1 MMHGGETKEMRPMPV
16 KSSRKIS
23 TPRTTSSKNRQ
34 NRTYS
39 ERWDLSHLAEKPVE
53 RFETLLAE
61 IEAKVAQFESARTQL
76 SPTMEASVLRS
87 LLTLSEE
94 IAAAASK
101 IGAYA
106 YLWFSE
112 NTKDLAA
119 RSFKTKVEER
129 LTALQNRLVFFD
141 LWWQSVDQDNARRLM
156 AGTGTLRYHLETI
169 RRFQPHT
176 LSEPEEKIV
185 NIKNITG
192 RSAVQSLYDM

>member
-1 MMHGGETKEMRPMPV
+1 MPV
-16 KSSRKIS
+16 KTSRKIFS
-23 TPRTTSSKNRQ
+23 SRTTSSKNRQ
-34 NRTYS
+34 NRNYS
-39 ERWDLSHLAEKPVE
+39 EHWDLSHLAKDPVQH
-53 RFETLLAE
+53 FEALLGE
-61 IEAKVAQFESARTQL
+61 IEAKVAQFESARIQL
-76 SPTMEASVLRS
+76 SPTMATSIFRPLM
-87 LLTLSEE
+87 TLSED
-94 IAAAASK
+94 IAAASSR

-141 LWWQSVDQDNARRLM
+141 LWWQSVDEDNARRLM
-156 AGTGTLRYHLETI
+156 TGTGTLRYNLETI

-185 NIKNITG
+185 KIKNVTG
-192 RSAVQSLYDM
+192 RSPAPSM

>member
-1 MMHGGETKEMRPMPV
+1 MPV
-16 KSSRKIS
+16 KIIRNIPTSRKPS
-23 TPRTTSSKNRQ
+23 PPRRQ
-34 NRTYS
+34 KLVYS
-39 ERWDLSHLAEKPVE
+39 EHWDLSHLAEKPVE
-53 RFETLLAE
+53 RFEILLGE
-61 IEAKVAQFESARTQL
+61 IESKVAQFESARAQL
-76 SPTMEASVLRS
+76 SPTMEASIFHP
-87 LLTLSEE
+87 LLTLSEH
-94 IAAAASK
+94 ITAASSK

-141 LWWQSVDQDNARRLM
+141 LWWQSVDEDNARRLM
-156 AGTGTLRYHLETI
+156 TGTGTLRYHLETI

-192 RSAVQSLYDM
+192 RSAVHSL